1 MWRKQNHKNRKETMN
16 PFISNKLYCK
26 KSNIPNSGYGI
37 FTNDDIKKGDVIE
50 VSRFI
55 EIDFKLYN
63 YVDGNIL
70 SVLYNFPKDNPKYL
84 AIVLGYGSLYNSSLN
99 DISNNVDWITNEDDK
114 VFIYFAKTD
123 INKNEELY
131 IYYNNYEFNNNK

>member
-1 MWRKQNHKNRKETMN
+1 MAIQQQQ

-26 KSNIPNSGYGI
+26 ESNIPNSGYGI
-37 FTNDDIKKGDVIE
+37 FTNDDIKKGDIIE

-55 EIDFKLYN
+55 DIDFKLYHYIGDN
-63 YVDGNIL
+63 YIDNIL
-70 SVLYNFPKDNPKYL
+70 NVLYNFPKDNPKCF

-99 DISNNVDWITNEDDK
+99 DISNNVDWITNESDK